1 MRPCTSEEEG
11 EERRPSRVQ
20 RLHEL
25 MSYRVVQSVN
35 EFALAEE
42 WEFVYLALHPEMACD
57 LVLRKL

>member
-1 MRPCTSEEEG
+1 
-11 EERRPSRVQ
+11 
-20 RLHEL
+20 